1 MSFVTSVEPYY
12 HHHHAKLRKV
22 PVFGFRSFAHTSF
35 RRATATGRRCGG
47 ADGRR
52 TNSGRATTS
61 GASNATDIG
70 ATKSGGGTAT
80 SNGGRASRG
89 GRDTAGASTVAANAS
104 TRVEAVGKTAT
115 VGGSV
120 PGVLFTAV
128 DNNRQRPSA
137 AIWGRRETGRR
148 HRAARRRRQQRR
160 ASAVAAAI
168 DNGRPSGHASMLCV
182 GRYVPTP
189 FAAVPSPLSLRC
201 VNVCPFDSL
210 HRPARAPMLQEHA
223 AGVVSVIETVCTGV
237 LVPLCVRAA
246 CRALPTSTRRGRTV

>member
-1 MSFVTSVEPYY
+1 MRCVASSPTIS
-12 HHHHAKLRKV
+12 HDAKLRKV
-22 PVFGFRSFAHTSF
+22 FGVFPT
-35 RRATATGRRCGG
+35 TGRRCGG

-89 GRDTAGASTVAANAS
+89 GRDTAGASTVAANARQGWRRS
-104 TRVEAVGKTAT
+104 EKRQRSAPAF
-115 VGGSV
+115 SAS
-120 PGVLFTAV
+120 LFTAV

-168 DNGRPSGHASMLCV
+168 DNGRQPGHAAMLCV

-189 FAAVPSPLSLRC
+189 FAAIPTPLSLR
-201 VNVCPFDSL
+201 V
-210 HRPARAPMLQEHA
+210 
-223 AGVVSVIETVCTGV
+223 
-237 LVPLCVRAA
+237 
-246 CRALPTSTRRGRTV
+246 

>member
-1 MSFVTSVEPYY
+1 MSFVARVEPYD
-12 HHHHAKLRKV
+12 HHQNSENFSEFCCTPSDDGDGTTLWR
-22 PVFGFRSFAHTSF
+22 
-35 RRATATGRRCGG
+35 GRRSTDKFG
-47 ADGRR
+47 ASD
-52 TNSGRATTS
+52 NV

-104 TRVEAVGKTAT
+104 TRVEAVGKMAT

-128 DNNRQRPSA
+128 GNNRQRPSA

-168 DNGRPSGHASMLCV
+168 DNGRQSGHAAMLCV

-189 FAAVPSPLSLRC
+189 FAAVPSPLSIR
-201 VNVCPFDSL
+201 V
-210 HRPARAPMLQEHA
+210 
-223 AGVVSVIETVCTGV
+223 
-237 LVPLCVRAA
+237 
-246 CRALPTSTRRGRTV
+246 